1 MKTLIATLLATA
13 AGASFAA
20 APTAALNHDAA
31 TYNNVKQ
38 KADAAYQAAAAKCPA
53 MSGNDKNVCMA
64 EAKLAR
70 VQAETKALLPYY
82 NTPAGRQSMR
92 TVMANAE
99 YDVAKT
105 KCDGKSGADKD
116 DCLNNAKSVHTA
128 ALADAK
134 ADRAPAAATTASAAG
149 TASTANGGG
158 MAGATG
164 AGAGLVSSTATNDP
178 AKAGAVDKCAQA
190 GGDAKTGCVIETKPS
205 ALRDGAANAAA
216 NAADNT
222 RAAASTAASK
232 TRDAAATAT
241 EKTKDVAATAA
252 EKTKEVAQTAVEKT
266 KQAASTVADKTEASA
281 AVAAPKA
288 RVVAADTAITA
299 KVKAGLVK
307 ETKMDSLGIHVE
319 TEKGVVML
327 SGFVN
332 NKDEAEKAVQVA
344 KNVDGVTNVRSAI
357 QVK

>member
-31 TYNNVKQ
+31 SYNLVKQ
-38 KADAAYQAAAAKCPA
+38 KADAAYQAAAAKCTGT
-53 MSGNDKNVCMA
+53 SGNDKNVCMA

-70 VQAETKALLPYY
+70 TRAETDALSQYR
-82 NTPAGRQSMR
+82 NSPAGRQRAR
-92 TVMANAE
+92 TDIANAE

-105 KCDGKSGADKD
+105 RCDAKSGADKD
-116 DCLNNAKSVHTA
+116 DCLNNAKSVHTT

-134 ADRAPAAATTASAAG
+134 ADRPSNIASGSSAAG
-149 TASTANGGG
+149 T
-158 MAGATG
+158 TG
-164 AGAGLVSSTATNDP
+164 AGAGLVSSTASADP
-178 AKAGAVDKCAQA
+178 AKAAAVDKCAQA

-205 ALRDGAANAAA
+205 AVRDSAAA
-216 NAADNT
+216 AASNAADTT

-266 KQAASTVADKTEASA
+266 KQAASTVADKTENS
-281 AVAAPKA
+281 AAPKA
-288 RVVAADTAITA
+288 RAVVADTAITA

-307 ETKMDSLGIHVE
+307 ETKLDSLGIHVE

-332 NKDEAEKAVQVA
+332 TKDEAEKAVQVA
-344 KNVDGVTNVRSAI
+344 KTVDGVTNVRSAI